1 MMIPIT
7 ACWSSKG
14 DAMITMMILG
24 LLVIR
29 EAVSIMEEMY

>member
-1 MMIPIT
+1 MTTRIT

-29 EAVSIMEEMY
+29 EAFLIMEEMY

>member
-1 MMIPIT
+1 MERN
-7 ACWSSKG
+7 
-14 DAMITMMILG
+14 MITLMIIG